1 MEQESGKDQK
11 HPREDRD
18 RLIVDQLLRHSGEPT
33 DFHLVELARLRIRY
47 QGFPGAREL
56 QQDLNLAL
64 QQWNLSEE
72 ALFERT
78 RAIHAQGLVY
88 KRGSNQQE
96 DWS

>member
-1 MEQESGKDQK
+1 MAQESGKDQK

-18 RLIVDQLLRHSGEPT
+18 RLIVDQLLQHSGEPT
-33 DFHLVELARLRIRY
+33 DLHLVELARLRIRY

-56 QQDLNLAL
+56 QQNLNRAM

-88 KRGSNQQE
+88 KRGGNQQE

>member
-1 MEQESGKDQK
+1 MDRESGKDQK

-18 RLIVDQLLRHSGEPT
+18 RLIVDQLLQHSGEPT
-33 DFHLVELARLRIRY
+33 DFHLAELARLIVRY

-56 QQDLNLAL
+56 QDNLSRAL
-64 QQWNLSEE
+64 RQWHLSEE
-72 ALFERT
+72 ALFELT

-88 KRGSNQQE
+88 KRGDNQQE

>member
-1 MEQESGKDQK
+1 MDRESGKDQK

-18 RLIVDQLLRHSGEPT
+18 RLIVDQLLQHSGEPT

-47 QGFPGAREL
+47 QDFPGARAL
-56 QQDLNLAL
+56 QQDLNRAM
-64 QQWNLSEE
+64 QQWNLNEE

-78 RAIHAQGLVY
+78 RTIHIQGLVY
-88 KRGSNQQE
+88 KRGGNQQE

>member
-1 MEQESGKDQK
+1 MNHESGKDQK

-18 RLIVDQLLRHSGEPT
+18 RLIVDQLLQHSGEPT

-47 QGFPGAREL
+47 QDFPGARAL
-56 QQDLNLAL
+56 QQDLNRAM
-64 QQWNLSEE
+64 QQWNLNEE

-78 RAIHAQGLVY
+78 RAIHIQGLVY